1 MARIKKLKEQNN
13 LFGLSIIDLL
23 TEIDPTK
30 TNKFVPVA
38 MNIMKSNLERQSANV
53 KYEKDYFISHIL
65 ESNKTITKS
74 ELTNLTDLD
83 IVVEY
88 FKSRMIR
95 EFLGSSD
102 LSSLSEFMDHFERG
116 LVSCDLG
123 KIKDISQ
130 IENMLSLS
138 KVKDFEKENSKTI
151 KIEYRDDEWLLLR
164 PLTYQSS
171 LKYGSGTRWCTAS
184 KDNPE
189 HFFRYSERGILV
201 YCINLKTG
209 EKFGYFKEV
218 RLDDSSVKNDL
229 ELSFWNAA
237 DNRVDS
243 IQCNF
248 PETIYSAL
256 RNLDNLTNKSFVEET
271 WETNK
276 KYQYDMFMKI
286 SESEIESPDLPMEY
300 PEPVMENPTLRV
312 VHRNYEHDSPNVA
325 G

>member
-1 MARIKKLKEQNN
+1 MARIKKLKEQNT

-38 MNIMKSNLERQSANV
+38 INIIKSNLKRQSENV
-53 KYEKDYFISHIL
+53 KYEKDYYISYIL
-65 ESNKTITKS
+65 ETNKNVTKS
-74 ELTNLTDLD
+74 QLTDLTDLD
-83 IVVEY
+83 IMMEY
-88 FKSRMIR
+88 FKGRMIR

-102 LSSLSEFMDHFERG
+102 LNSLIEFIDHFERG
-116 LVSCDLG
+116 LLSCDLG
-123 KIKDISQ
+123 KIKDIFQ
-130 IENMLSLS
+130 IENMVSLS

-171 LKYGSGTRWCTAS
+171 LKYGAGTRWCTAS

-189 HFFRYSERGILV
+189 HFFRYGERGILV

-218 RLDDSSVKNDL
+218 RLDDYSVNNDL

-237 DNRVDS
+237 DNRIDS

-248 PETIYSAL
+248 PETVYLAL

-286 SESEIESPDLPMEY
+286 SESEIESPDLLMEY
-300 PEPVMENPTLRV
+300 PEPVMETNVLRAV
-312 VHRNYEHDSPNVA
+312 NRNYEHGGPAV